1 MATPLEPSPRS
12 RRPLPLWRESTTP
25 SSGLEPCSR
34 WECSDDRLNRRP
46 TARGAI
52 GEALAIFERLG
63 ARLWADKARTELG
76 RISGRPPAPSE
87 LTGTEHQVATLAAEG
102 RSNKEIAA
110 DMHLGVSTV
119 EAHLS
124 SVYRKLGVKR
134 AELGARLRKDTAG
147 G

>member
-1 MATPLEPSPRS
+1 MVVRLPRRSSPELSIKS
-12 RRPLPLWRESTTP
+12 RPWR
-25 SSGLEPCSR
+25 R
-34 WECSDDRLNRRP
+34 
-46 TARGAI
+46 
-52 GEALAIFERLG
+52 
-63 ARLWADKARTELG
+63 
-76 RISGRPPAPSE
+76 
-87 LTGTEHQVATLAAEG
+87 EG

-134 AELGARLRKDTAG
+134 AELGARLRDDAAG